1 MYWDFVWFHGIC
13 IHHVNLTFVLATNKF
28 KKDYRHKVKQT
39 NRSPSFLED
48 KKTSVMREF
57 TILQCNLEQ
66 EWGSPK
72 GRWAG
77 NSYIFANSI
86 ALFPMAFGKNFIS
99 FGLQSKRPTNIC
111 MELCHSHLLVTVSP
125 LVPCISF
132 SVKTTLF
139 TFPGFD
145 AGVRQKYVEFS
156 FFLHKCKLNK
166 AMYSGTPPF
175 IFRCNPYNFSPIDP
189 YIHPSIYPIH
199 VQMFLVLF
207 KQKEQTGVAD
217 ENRQYRRINLSAT
230 FRCRSKGLQCP
241 PPPLHR
247 TLAKNSRLTKSKRVF
262 SLGIAQVF
270 ALFSPNNSFSFIL
283 C

>member
-57 TILQCNLEQ
+57 TILPCNLEQ

-77 NSYIFANSI
+77 NSYIFAISI

-111 MELCHSHLLVTVSP
+111 MELCHSHLLSRRVWKVLSP
-125 LVPCISF
+125 RWCPV
-132 SVKTTLF
+132 
-139 TFPGFD
+139 FPFPSK
-145 AGVRQKYVEFS
+145 QLC
-156 FFLHKCKLNK
+156 LHFRVL
-166 AMYSGTPPF
+166 MRESG
-175 IFRCNPYNFSPIDP
+175 
-189 YIHPSIYPIH
+189 
-199 VQMFLVLF
+199 
-207 KQKEQTGVAD
+207 
-217 ENRQYRRINLSAT
+217 
-230 FRCRSKGLQCP
+230 
-241 PPPLHR
+241 
-247 TLAKNSRLTKSKRVF
+247 KNT
-262 SLGIAQVF
+262 
-270 ALFSPNNSFSFIL
+270 
-283 C
+283 